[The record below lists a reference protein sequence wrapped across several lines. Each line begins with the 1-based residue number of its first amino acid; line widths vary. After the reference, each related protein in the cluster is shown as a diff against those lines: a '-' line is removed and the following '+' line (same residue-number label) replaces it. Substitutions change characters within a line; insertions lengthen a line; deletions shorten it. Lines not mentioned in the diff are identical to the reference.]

1 MAKFVCEH
9 CNIEQDV
16 PLVGWHYVGKEP
28 GTQHF
33 KPCGE
38 AIPDPNDPLKLTCPL
53 GHDHKLLMPIH
64 WECGNVFKY
73 VKD

>member
-1 MAKFVCEH
+1 MAKFVCET
-9 CNIEQDV
+9 CGIKEDV
-16 PLVGWHYVGKEP
+16 PLVGWHWVGRKA

-33 KPCGE
+33 VPCGE
-38 AIPDPNDPLKLTCPL
+38 AAPDPKNPLKLTCPQ

-73 VKD
+73 VKG